1 VAAVRE
7 PPGLPASGGSG
18 ARLGGMSNESE
29 LLSGTVK
36 ISRAKD
42 AEWLRPTGIAVGC
55 SAARSEHTDMQDRRC
70 IGRG

>member
-1 VAAVRE
+1 
-7 PPGLPASGGSG
+7 
-18 ARLGGMSNESE
+18 MSNESE

-55 SAARSEHTDMQDRRC
+55 SAAHSEHTDIQDRRC
-70 IGRG
+70 IGRGYPTRVINAEHGKPDVPLP